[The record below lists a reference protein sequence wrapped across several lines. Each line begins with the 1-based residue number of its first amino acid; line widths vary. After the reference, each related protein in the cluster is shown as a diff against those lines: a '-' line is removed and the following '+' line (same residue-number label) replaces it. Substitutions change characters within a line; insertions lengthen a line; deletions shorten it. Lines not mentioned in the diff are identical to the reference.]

1 MEFLK
6 YLVLKD
12 LCGNENVNFL
22 LMTDE
27 SLVFGGDANVL
38 KFGVFN
44 VLAVICV
51 QFMYSSYI

>member
-27 SLVFGGDANVL
+27 SLVFGGDAIVL

-51 QFMYSSYI
+51 QFMYCSYI

>member
-22 LMTDE
+22 LMNDE
-27 SLVFGGDANVL
+27 CLVFGRDGNVL

>member
-1 MEFLK
+1 
-6 YLVLKD
+6 
-12 LCGNENVNFL
+12 
-22 LMTDE
+22 MTDE

-51 QFMYSSYI
+51 QFMFSSYI

>member
-1 MEFLK
+1 MDFLK
-6 YLVLKD
+6 YLVFKV
-12 LCGNENVNFL
+12 LCGNENGKFL
-22 LMTDE
+22 LITDE
-27 SLVFGGDANVL
+27 SLVFGGDDKVL